1 MRFRPIS
8 GLLTVLALAGSL
20 VMAGCG
26 KNSKQQ
32 TGSANPAAPN
42 PAQPAEQSSAQ
53 ANPPAPSPA
62 PVVIP
67 ANTRVKVRLDEAVG
81 SKISVPGQ
89 AFRATVADDVLVDGL
104 DLIPRGSHAE
114 GTVIDARPLG
124 HFKGGALLELRLE
137 RIRTDSGSFAVATST
152 MERTERGKG
161 RRTAKFAGGG
171 GAFGAI
177 IGGIAGG
184 GKGALVGGL
193 VGAGAGTAGS
203 AMTGNREI
211 VLPAETLITFRLE
224 KPVQVSQ

>member
-1 MRFRPIS
+1 MKLRPA
-8 GLLTVLALAGSL
+8 LWLTLALAGSL
-20 VMAGCG
+20 TMAGCG
-26 KNSKQQ
+26 KNSKQPP
-32 TGSANPAAPN
+32 GSEGSPATN
-42 PAQPAEQSSAQ
+42 GAQAAAQNSAQ
-53 ANPPAPSPA
+53 LPPPAPAPA

-67 ANTRVKVRLDEAVG
+67 ANTRIQVRLDEPLG

-89 AFRATVADDVLVDGL
+89 AFRATVADDVLVNGL

-114 GTVIDARPLG
+114 GTVIDAKPLG
-124 HFKGGALLELRLE
+124 HFKGRALLELRLE
-137 RIRTDSGSFAVATST
+137 RVKTDSGSFAVATST

-177 IGGIAGG
+177 LGGIAGG
-184 GKGALVGGL
+184 GKGALIGGL
-193 VGAGAGTAGS
+193 VGAGAGTAGG